1 MIVISIVINIVIG
14 VYIVFIIPNRL
25 SSIKKGI
32 ANNLKD
38 NKKIYDVIR
47 GVGNDT
53 INK

>member
-38 NKKIYDVIR
+38 SKKIYDVIR